1 MKKANGSTNGLEN
14 YRKLLL
20 AKRLELLSSFRAKLD
35 TLVGPG
41 PAAPE
46 DLAPVFHDQ
55 FIALRINRLDYLQL
69 KLVDAA
75 LARMDGDN
83 YGVCMDCGGPISGRR
98 LEAIPWANRCIAC
111 QERAGSV
118 QDSAPLAEMAPDGAP
133 PGAGRVPMSE
143 RREQ

>member
-1 MKKANGSTNGLEN
+1 MKKANGSKNGLEN

-20 AKRLELLSSFRAKLD
+20 TKRSELLSDFQSKLD

-46 DLAPVFHDQ
+46 DLAPVFHEQ

-75 LARMDGDN
+75 LARMDGGD
-83 YGVCMDCGGPISGRR
+83 YGSCMDCEGPISSRR
-98 LEAIPWANRCIAC
+98 LEAIPWASRCIAC
-111 QERAGSV
+111 QELAASV
-118 QDSAPLAEMAPDGAP
+118 HDFAPLE
-133 PGAGRVPMSE
+133 E
-143 RREQ
+143 RAA